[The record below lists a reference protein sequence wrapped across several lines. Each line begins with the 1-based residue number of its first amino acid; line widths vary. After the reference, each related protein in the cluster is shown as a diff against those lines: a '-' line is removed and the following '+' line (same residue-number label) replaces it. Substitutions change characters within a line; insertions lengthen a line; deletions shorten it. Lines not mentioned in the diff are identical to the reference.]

1 MEETVKQMICE
12 SLELRLSG
20 WGDIDNILNNDALIK
35 RWITDIMAL
44 GYNNC
49 NVDDAAKDIFEI
61 QSVLCKVSIEDI
73 RARLTL
79 SLNRFSDEIAAF
91 QKYVELR
98 ERDEDT
104 IEEAVASEL
113 EFVKEGDFIIG

>member
-1 MEETVKQMICE
+1 MEETVKIMIRE
-12 SLELRLSG
+12 SLERRLFG
-20 WGDIDNILNNDALIK
+20 WDNIDNLVSNNSLID

-49 NVDDAAKDIFEI
+49 DVDAAAHDIFEF
-61 QSVLCKVSIEDI
+61 QSVLIEVSIEDI

-79 SLNRFSDEIAAF
+79 SLNRFGEEIAAF

-98 ERDEDT
+98 DKDDDT
-104 IEEAVASEL
+104 IRDAVVDEL
-113 EFVKEGDFIIG
+113 EFVEEGDFIIG